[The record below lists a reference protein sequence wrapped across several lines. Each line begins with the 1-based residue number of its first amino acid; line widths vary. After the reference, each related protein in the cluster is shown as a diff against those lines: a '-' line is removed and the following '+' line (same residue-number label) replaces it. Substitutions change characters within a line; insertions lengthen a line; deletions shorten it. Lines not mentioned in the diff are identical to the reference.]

1 MKNIPD
7 IKIGVIAGTTDWMPQ
22 DVAAENRQKLIETF
36 KAAYGEEDIYEC
48 PIIITDNEVS
58 IKRAMKDVQKAECN
72 AVALYW
78 ANYGPESAGTLF
90 AQEFDG
96 PIMMFAGAEEG
107 NEPFIR
113 DRKDAMTGFVNAC
126 YALKLR
132 GTKVYVPSSPVGT
145 MEQCAKMLHEFFT
158 IARTLVAVKDLK
170 VITIGPRPSSYLA
183 ASAPNHLLYDLGIE
197 LSEYSEL
204 ELLNAYEKHEGDA
217 RIEKVVAEMAEE
229 LGEKGNKYPAILPKF
244 AQ

>member
-7 IKIGVIAGTTDWMPQ
+7 INIGIIAGTTDWMPQ
-22 DVAAENRQKLIETF
+22 DVAAENRQKLVETF
-36 KAAYGEEDIYEC
+36 KVAYGEEDIYEC

-90 AQEFDG
+90 AQEFGG

-132 GTKVYVPSSPVGT
+132 GTKVYVPDSPVGT
-145 MEQCAKMLHEFFT
+145 MEQCTKMLHEFFT
-158 IARTLVAVKDLK
+158 IARTLEHCSIVPTGQTGTYTLVPL
-170 VITIGPRPSSYLA
+170 SL
-183 ASAPNHLLYDLGIE
+183 SA
-197 LSEYSEL
+197 
-204 ELLNAYEKHEGDA
+204 
-217 RIEKVVAEMAEE
+217 
-229 LGEKGNKYPAILPKF
+229 
-244 AQ
+244 

>member
-22 DVAAENRQKLIETF
+22 DVAVENRQKLVETF
-36 KAAYGEEDIYEC
+36 KDAYGEEDIYEC

-96 PIMMFAGAEEG
+96 PIMMFAGAEDG

-132 GTKVYVPSSPVGT
+132 GTKVYVPDSPVGT

-170 VITIGPRPSSYLA
+170 VITKIGRA
-183 ASAPNHLLYDLGIE
+183 H
-197 LSEYSEL
+197 
-204 ELLNAYEKHEGDA
+204 
-217 RIEKVVAEMAEE
+217 V
-229 LGEKGNKYPAILPKF
+229 
-244 AQ
+244 